1 MIDGSPTLLGVTRPV
16 TLQVDRRVFKDPLI
30 CRTMPCGGDVSGALK
45 RSELG
50 MKHSIPNNGDAVRL
64 SGVFLLFRD

>member
-30 CRTMPCGGDVSGALK
+30 CRTMPCGGNVSSALK

-50 MKHSIPNNGDAVRL
+50 MKQSIPNNGDAVRL
-64 SGVFLLFRD
+64 SGVFPRFRD